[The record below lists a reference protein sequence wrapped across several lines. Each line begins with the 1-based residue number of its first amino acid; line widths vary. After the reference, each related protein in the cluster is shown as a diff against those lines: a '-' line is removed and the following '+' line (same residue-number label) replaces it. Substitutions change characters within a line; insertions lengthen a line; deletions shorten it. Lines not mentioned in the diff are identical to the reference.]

1 MKRTLTVTMEFEG
14 SPVFDKDGNVI
25 SGTDEEYI
33 RDILYTIESSVGE
46 KITSVKLDGVEMQ
59 EKVKDRDAGRNDMT
73 LEELAKY
80 AKEVGVPDRVFKETF
95 RPLFERENKVLNDYE
110 ALVAKAECDR
120 QAEYWKEFKK
130 FLDHNRAEREKKK

>member
-14 SPVFDKDGNVI
+14 SPVYDKEGNVI

-59 EKVKDRDAGRNDMT
+59 EKVKDRDAGT
-73 LEELAKY
+73 
-80 AKEVGVPDRVFKETF
+80 
-95 RPLFERENKVLNDYE
+95 
-110 ALVAKAECDR
+110 
-120 QAEYWKEFKK
+120 KK
-130 FLDHNRAEREKKK
+130 